1 MATDNQ
7 RHVFFPASGRYNGT
21 TLENRGTNGNYW
33 SASFNSATNAY
44 NLNFNSSNVNPQ
56 NNNNRYRGLTVRPVQ
71 HSPEATERNTRED
84 SMAYTLTRETLLLD
98 LHAAFQSAKRKK
110 AGKPYVRVFE
120 KNLDANI
127 NSLADDLIN
136 RTYQP
141 EPSSCFVVQRPKKR
155 EVFAAQFR
163 DRVVHHLYFNYT
175 HKLFE
180 RTFIADTYSCI
191 EGRGTHYG
199 IDRLK
204 KHIRQESMNWQR
216 DCYVMKLD
224 IRGYFMHIDR
234 QRLLEIATGTLRKMA
249 GRVDG
254 MDMDFLLWLTEQIVM
269 LDPKTSCKIIGTA
282 KEWEG
287 LDKNKSLFHT
297 SDGCGLP
304 IGNLT
309 SQLFSNV
316 YLNELDQ
323 YCKRTLGCKHY
334 GRYVDDAYIVSTDK
348 EWLLSL
354 VPKIRDFLKDRLH
367 LELHMGKTQVLNVR
381 RGVEFLGAYILP
393 YRTYISNESLR
404 RMMEQMEGM
413 GNISNESMYHSVNS
427 WLGVLSH
434 YDSFNIRCELFMKTR
449 FLRYG
454 SFDRDMT
461 TFTLSK
467 PVTAM
472 CA

>member
-1 MATDNQ
+1 
-7 RHVFFPASGRYNGT
+7 
-21 TLENRGTNGNYW
+21 
-33 SASFNSATNAY
+33 
-44 NLNFNSSNVNPQ
+44 
-56 NNNNRYRGLTVRPVQ
+56 
-71 HSPEATERNTRED
+71 
-84 SMAYTLTRETLLLD
+84 MAYTLTREALLLD

-110 AGKPYVRVFE
+110 AAKPYVRVFE

-175 HKLFE
+175 HRLFE

-234 QRLLEIATGTLRKMA
+234 KRLLEIATGTLRKMA
-249 GRVDG
+249 ERVDG
-254 MDMDFLLWLTEQIVM
+254 MDLDFLLWLTEQIVM

-287 LDKNKSLFHT
+287 LDKNKSLFYT
-297 SDGCGLP
+297 PDGCGLP

-334 GRYVDDAYIVSTDK
+334 GRYVDDAFIVSRDK

-354 VPKIRDFLKDRLH
+354 VPQIRDFLKDRLH
-367 LELHMGKTQVLNVR
+367 LELHMGKTHVIDVR

-393 YRTYISNESLR
+393 YSTYISNESLR
-404 RMMEQMEGM
+404 RMMEQMQGM
-413 GNISNESMYHSVNS
+413 GNVSKESMYHSGCDLLKN
-427 WLGVLSH
+427 
-434 YDSFNIRCELFMKTR
+434 
-449 FLRYG
+449 
-454 SFDRDMT
+454 
-461 TFTLSK
+461 
-467 PVTAM
+467 
-472 CA
+472 

>member
-7 RHVFFPASGRYNGT
+7 RHVFFPASGNYNGT
-21 TLENRGTNGNYW
+21 SLNNRGTNGNYW

-56 NNNNRYRGLTVRPVQ
+56 NNNNRRNGRSVRPVQ

-84 SMAYTLTRETLLLD
+84 SMAYTLTREALLID

-110 AGKPYVRVFE
+110 AGKPYVHMFE

-127 NSLADDLIN
+127 SSLADDLIS

-204 KHIRQESMNWQR
+204 KHIRQESMNWKS

-234 QRLLEIATGTLRKMA
+234 QRLLEIATGTLRKMS

-297 SDGCGLP
+297 PDGCGLP

-334 GRYVDDAYIVSTDK
+334 GRYVDDAYIVNTDK
-348 EWLLSL
+348 GWLLSL
-354 VPKIRDFLKDRLH
+354 IPMIRDFLKDRLH
-367 LELHMGKTQVLNVR
+367 LDLHMGKTQVLNVR

-393 YRTYISNESLR
+393 YRTYISNASLK
-404 RMMEQMEGM
+404 RMMEQIEGM
-413 GNISNESMYHSVNS
+413 GNVSKESMYHSVNS
-427 WLGVLSH
+427 WLGVLNH
-434 YDSFNIRCELFMKTR
+434 YDSFNIRCELFMKYM

-454 SFDRDMT
+454 SFDRDIT
-461 TFTLSK
+461 TFIFRE
-467 PVTAM
+467 
-472 CA
+472 

>member
-7 RHVFFPASGRYNGT
+7 RHVFFPASGNYNGT
-21 TLENRGTNGNYW
+21 SLSNRGTNGNYW

-56 NNNNRYRGLTVRPVQ
+56 NNNNRRNGLTVRPVQ
-71 HSPEATERNTRED
+71 HSPKATERNTRED
-84 SMAYTLTRETLLLD
+84 SMAYTLTREALLLD

-110 AGKPYVRVFE
+110 AAKPYVRVFE

-234 QRLLEIATGTLRKMA
+234 QRLLEIATDTLRKMA
-249 GRVDG
+249 RRVDG
-254 MDMDFLLWLTEQIVM
+254 MDIDFLLWLTEQIVM

-287 LDKNKSLFHT
+287 LDKNKSLFYT
-297 SDGCGLP
+297 PDGCGLP

-334 GRYVDDAYIVSTDK
+334 GRYVDDAYIVSRDRD
-348 EWLLSL
+348 WLLSL
-354 VPKIRDFLKDRLH
+354 VPQIRDFLKDRLH

-381 RGVEFLGAYILP
+381 RGVKFLGAYILP

-413 GNISNESMYHSVNS
+413 GNVSKESMYHSVNS

-434 YDSFNIRCELFMKTR
+434 YNSFNIRCELFMNTR

-454 SFDRDMT
+454 SFDCDMT
-461 TFTLSK
+461 TFILGE
-467 PVTAM
+467 
-472 CA
+472 

>member
-1 MATDNQ
+1 
-7 RHVFFPASGRYNGT
+7 
-21 TLENRGTNGNYW
+21 
-33 SASFNSATNAY
+33 
-44 NLNFNSSNVNPQ
+44 
-56 NNNNRYRGLTVRPVQ
+56 
-71 HSPEATERNTRED
+71 
-84 SMAYTLTRETLLLD
+84 MAYTLTREALLLD

-120 KNLDANI
+120 KNLDVNI

-163 DRVVHHLYFNYT
+163 DRVVHHLYFNYM
-175 HKLFE
+175 HKMFE

-234 QRLLEIATGTLRKMA
+234 QRLLEIATCTLKNMA

-254 MDMDFLLWLTEQIVM
+254 MDVDFLLWLTEQIVM

-297 SDGCGLP
+297 PDGCGLP

-334 GRYVDDAYIVSTDK
+334 GRYVDDAYIVSRDK

-354 VPKIRDFLKDRLH
+354 VPQIRDFLKDRLH
-367 LELHMGKTQVLNVR
+367 LELHMGKTQVLSVR

-413 GNISNESMYHSVNS
+413 GNVSKESIYHSVNS
-427 WLGVLSH
+427 WLGVLGH
-434 YDSFNIRCELFMKTR
+434 YDSFNIRCELFMKTH

-467 PVTAM
+467 PTTDIAM
-472 CA
+472 